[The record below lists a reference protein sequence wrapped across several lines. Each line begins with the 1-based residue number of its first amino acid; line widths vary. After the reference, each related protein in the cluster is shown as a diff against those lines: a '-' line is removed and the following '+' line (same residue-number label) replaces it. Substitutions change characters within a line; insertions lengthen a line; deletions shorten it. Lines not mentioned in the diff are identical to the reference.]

1 MSASPKG
8 ELKYSFTG
16 SYGKADSYVWG
27 RVLWVPQEDIDPIKA
42 LGKRFLVSL
51 NESYEYHGSWIPV
64 QGGELFFYINKEVQ
78 KTLELSDGD
87 PVGVRLFEDLSE
99 FGVEMLDPFKE
110 VLDQEVGAWDYFRA
124 LTPGK
129 QRNLIYFVQN
139 VKSPDIQIRRALVC
153 VHHLLSNAGKIDF
166 KLLNQEMKE
175 ANAQFKKKNW

>member
-8 ELKYSFTG
+8 KLKYTFTG
-16 SYGKADSYVWG
+16 TYGTADSYVWG
-27 RVLWVPQEDIDPIKA
+27 RVLWVPEEDIEPIKA
-42 LGKRFLVSL
+42 LGKRFMISL
-51 NESYEYHGSWIPV
+51 NESYEYHGSWIPLK
-64 QGGELFFYINKEVQ
+64 GGELFFYINKAVQ
-78 KTLELSDGD
+78 KALALSEGD
-87 PVGVRLFEDLSE
+87 RVDVRLFEDASE

-110 VLDQEVGAWDYFRA
+110 VLDQEPGAWEFFRD

-153 VHHLLSNAGKIDF
+153 VHHLLTNAGKIDF

-175 ANAQFKKKNW
+175 ANARFKKKDW